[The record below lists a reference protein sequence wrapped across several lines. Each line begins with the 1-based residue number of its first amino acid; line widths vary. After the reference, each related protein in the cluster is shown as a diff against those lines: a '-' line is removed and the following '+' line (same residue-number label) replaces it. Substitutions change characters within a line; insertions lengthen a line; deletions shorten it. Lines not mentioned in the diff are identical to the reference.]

1 MLALLADAYRR
12 NPYPIYAVMR
22 RVAPVVQ
29 LGRRPVWALFDY
41 ASVKTALDDHA
52 RFSSRA
58 APPGG
63 APLDWLIFTDPPRHS
78 LLRSLLSRTFTPR
91 SVAALEPRITSLAHE
106 LLDAVAAGGGFDL
119 VTDFAERLPVL
130 VIMELLGM
138 PRGDAARVTG
148 WGAAILQLGDTV
160 LGGERATRAISAF
173 GAAKAEMRPY
183 LASLLEERRDA
194 PRDDLLSRLLHAEV
208 DGARLG
214 EEEILSF
221 FQLLLLAGTE
231 TTTNLIANAA
241 LCFMDHRDQLA
252 LVRRDRSLL
261 PAAIEEVVRFRA
273 PAQHVFRAATEEIE
287 LHGRRIAAGGLV
299 LAMIGSA
306 NRDPRQFARPNRF
319 DVARQGP
326 PHVGFGHGIHYCVG
340 AGLARLEAR
349 VALSALLD
357 RFAHFERAGRTH
369 WVPRTGLNI
378 HGPRTLPLRVTA
390 AH

>member
-1 MLALLADAYRR
+1 VLALLADAYGR

-41 ASVKTALDDHA
+41 ASVKMALDDHA

-78 LLRSLLSRTFTPR
+78 LLRSLISRTFTPR
-91 SVAALEPRITSLAHE
+91 SVAALEPRITSLANE
-106 LLDAVAAGGGFDL
+106 LLDAVAAGGRFDL

-130 VIMELLGM
+130 VIMDLLGM
-138 PRGDAARVTG
+138 PRDDSARVTA

-160 LGGERATRAISAF
+160 IGGARAARAIAAF
-173 GAAKAEMRPY
+173 GTAKAEMRPY
-183 LASLLEERRDA
+183 LASLLAERRDA

-214 EEEILSF
+214 EEEIFSF

-231 TTTNLIANAA
+231 TTTNLIANAV

-273 PAQHVFRAATEEIE
+273 PAQHVFRAATAEIE
-287 LHGRRIAAGGLV
+287 LHGRRIPAGGLV

-306 NRDPRQFARPNRF
+306 NRDPRQFAHPNRF
-319 DVARQGP
+319 DVARQRP

-349 VALSALLD
+349 VALSVLLD
-357 RFAHFERAGRTH
+357 RFAHFEHAGRSH
-369 WVPRTGLNI
+369 WVSRTGLNI

>member
-41 ASVKTALDDHA
+41 PSVKTALDDHA

-63 APLDWLIFTDPPRHS
+63 APLDWLVFTDPPRHS
-78 LLRSLLSRTFTPR
+78 RLRSLIARTFTPR
-91 SVAALEPRITSLAHE
+91 SVAALEPRITALAQE
-106 LLDAVAAGGGFDL
+106 LLDTVAARGHLDL
-119 VTDFAERLPVL
+119 VSDFAERLPVL

-138 PRGDAARVTG
+138 PLADAARVTG
-148 WGAAILQLGDTV
+148 WGADILQLGDTV
-160 LGGERATRAISAF
+160 IGGERAARAV
-173 GAAKAEMRPY
+173 AAYGRAKGEMRPY
-183 LASLLEERRDA
+183 LAALLAERRDS

-208 DGARLG
+208 DGARLT
-214 EEEILSF
+214 EEEIFSF

-231 TTTNLIANAA
+231 TTTNLIANAV
-241 LCFMDHRDQLA
+241 LCFMEHRDQLA

-261 PAAIEEVVRFRA
+261 PAAIEEVVRFRS
-273 PAQHVFRAATEEIE
+273 PAQLVFRSANEDIE
-287 LHGRRIAAGGLV
+287 LHGRRIGAGALV

-306 NRDPRQFARPNRF
+306 NRDARQFPHADRF
-319 DVARQGP
+319 DIARHGA
-326 PHVGFGHGIHYCVG
+326 PHVGFGHGIHFCVG

-349 VALSALLD
+349 VALSVLLD
-357 RFAHFERAGRTH
+357 RFAHFERAGRRQ
-369 WVPRTGLNI
+369 WSPRTGLNV
-378 HGPRTLPLRVTA
+378 HGPRALPLLVTA
-390 AH
+390 DR